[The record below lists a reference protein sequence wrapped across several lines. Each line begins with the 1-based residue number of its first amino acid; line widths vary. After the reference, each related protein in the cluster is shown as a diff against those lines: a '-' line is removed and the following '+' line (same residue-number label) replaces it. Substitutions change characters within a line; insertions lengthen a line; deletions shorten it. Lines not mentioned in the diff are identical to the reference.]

1 MRPLRYRPTGSL
13 QRRNSGI
20 PQLARP
26 ESTRR
31 DSDPQPTRRDSDL
44 QPMLRERYRRGKTAG
59 QLEMQKKVAAAKELE
74 FATDEIW
81 ADVRSL
87 IDQNLP
93 YEVLSE
99 QLLQAQLRLEQA
111 REKIGRRFGQGNPQY
126 GKQSSITAERGAIRQ
141 PQVEKSPVVVRETEP
156 KGKAKDEKP
165 KTKDGKSKAK
175 DEKPKT
181 KAQGKAK
188 DLETKKKAK
197 DEKPKT
203 KAKIQKADAEAKEEV
218 KAEDVKIRVQE
229 AELERPSTS
238 ERAMEAAKLRE
249 LILPKVRA
257 DHPERGSLLVRNPTI
272 GRIVEES
279 DQPAQEQTRL
289 RGSWPVNRGSVPFS
303 TRVYKTNV
311 CKEVL
316 DEDGIEYTEE
326 VSLSS
331 IIP

>member
-1 MRPLRYRPTGSL
+1 M
-13 QRRNSGI
+13 
-20 PQLARP
+20 
-26 ESTRR
+26 RR
-31 DSDPQPTRRDSDL
+31 DSDP

-74 FATDEIW
+74 FATDKIW

-93 YEVLSE
+93 YEALSE

-111 REKIGRRFGQGNPQY
+111 REKIGRRFGQGNSQY
-126 GKQSSITAERGAIRQ
+126 GKQPGAAAERGAIRQ
-141 PQVEKSPVVVRETEP
+141 PQVEKSPVVVRDAES

-165 KTKDGKSKAK
+165 KTKDGKPKTK

-197 DEKPKT
+197 DEKS
-203 KAKIQKADAEAKEEV
+203 KAKAKVQKADAEAKGKV
-218 KAEDVKIRVQE
+218 KAENVKIQVQE
-229 AELERPSTS
+229 AALERPSTS
-238 ERAMEAAKLRE
+238 ERAMEAAKHRE

-257 DHPERGSLLVRNPTI
+257 NHLERGSLLVRNPTI

-279 DQPAQEQTRL
+279 DQPAEVQTRL
-289 RGSWPVNRGSVPFS
+289 EKPWPVIRGSVPFS
-303 TRVYKTNV
+303 TRVYKSNV

-316 DEDGIEYTEE
+316 DEDEIEYTEE
-326 VSLSS
+326 VSLRS
-331 IIP
+331 IIS